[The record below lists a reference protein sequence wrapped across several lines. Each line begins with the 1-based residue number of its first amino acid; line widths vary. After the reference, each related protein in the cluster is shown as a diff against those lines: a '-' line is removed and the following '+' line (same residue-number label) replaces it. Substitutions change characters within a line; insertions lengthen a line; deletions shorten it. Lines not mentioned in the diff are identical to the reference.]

1 MGGRTDHSWP
11 FTARCIQRYSS
22 PFAAVNLRDN
32 DLRQDP
38 DVRQH
43 QSTLKIQSGASHR
56 CFRYSPRKHRCLAQI
71 LPHGHRHS
79 RVDERDG
86 PEGSV
91 RSELEYDRR
100 FARRWA
106 RVALA

>member
-71 LPHGHRHS
+71 LPHGHRH
-79 RVDERDG
+79 
-86 PEGSV
+86 
-91 RSELEYDRR
+91 
-100 FARRWA
+100 A
-106 RVALA
+106 